1 MARNP
6 KLQRLNVFFPLLLGD
21 LEKFANIALPRIFG
35 NDGQESLL
43 NFYGLNCLAVRND
56 LIEPDF
62 LQDTYKCYEW
72 EDQRGQTNTKNY
84 RYKKGTPSI
93 ISQIV
98 LKLLQYIRI
107 PSKMQLYK
115 KEINIEE
122 ELEFASTLDLSE
134 YKNCLN
140 SDLTIL
146 MGIAMHKNQRIQHL
160 LLVNLNLYDIDLQT
174 LAAGAASLQDLQ
186 KLSFKRSTF
195 MDKIKSLDVLLKA
208 SNVPA
213 L

>member
-1 MARNP
+1 M
-6 KLQRLNVFFPLLLGD
+6 L
-21 LEKFANIALPRIFG
+21 
-35 NDGQESLL
+35 
-43 NFYGLNCLAVRND
+43 
-56 LIEPDF
+56 
-62 LQDTYKCYEW
+62 
-72 EDQRGQTNTKNY
+72 
-84 RYKKGTPSI
+84 
-93 ISQIV
+93 
-98 LKLLQYIRI
+98 
-107 PSKMQLYK
+107 LYK